1 MESSR
6 SKGISGGLSTCG
18 GKDLKMETSA
28 RDRKR
33 DSARKKSEFS
43 VYSQKAVRATER
55 LQRVKPV
62 VIQKSTC
69 SGKDNGPY
77 GPIGQQRAVGQ
88 KSCAAQ
94 VKNATNQKK
103 NILNDS

>member
-1 MESSR
+1 
-6 SKGISGGLSTCG
+6 
-18 GKDLKMETSA
+18 METERS
-28 RDRKR
+28 RKR

-43 VYSQKAVRATER
+43 VYSQKAVRAKEC
-55 LQRVKPV
+55 LQRAKPV
-62 VIQKSTC
+62 VVQKSTC
-69 SGKDNGPY
+69 SEF
-77 GPIGQQRAVGQ
+77 IGQQRAVGQ

>member
-6 SKGISGGLSTCG
+6 NE
-18 GKDLKMETSA
+18 METSA

-43 VYSQKAVRATER
+43 VYSQKAVRAKECV
-55 LQRVKPV
+55 QRAKPV
-62 VIQKSTC
+62 VVQKFNGSLSTC

-77 GPIGQQRAVGQ
+77 GPIGQ
-88 KSCAAQ
+88 KSCAVRA
-94 VKNATNQKK
+94 KNTPKETKPTKK
-103 NILNDS
+103 